1 MPVQKAE
8 SYQFGGVDSRSNP
21 ANFPPERSIR
31 CINWAPQE
39 SGALRLRSGYTV
51 PMQATSDPDGAAPIH
66 SLIYYEQFA
75 ATAIGPQ
82 FCLYGKGTDIL
93 NFNMTAQS
101 SSRIGT
107 MPTGN
112 PWGHFRSRNYIFLA
126 EGSTVSAFG
135 YQFGAQM
142 WDGVNLRPGGIPTAS
157 TGATVA
163 VAASSQGSIA
173 PTLLSGYQLFMA
185 WYNPITTHVGNCVPI
200 GLRQTVAATL
210 SAFVITGIPEPP
222 NPEWITAL
230 GMTNDGGQES
240 FWLVDASGNHITVAN
255 GQNQGTVSI
264 GNVDALAQLPVRNF
278 VSPPFDKF
286 ARVGTRIFANLQGS
300 PYIYYSNDE
309 ADVQNA
315 NFVGDPVECWPANQ
329 ATPFPTGEL
338 PTALHAEDQQGWFFS
353 RNNLAIFSTLLL
365 DQGANPWQG
374 PYPGGCAGQRAF
386 VMTPYGPYWLTGNKQ
401 LATFDP
407 VNVGVIPVSEEYEA
421 ALLGKLADATLSQVE
436 LGYILDPNLRTD
448 QVVIKGLD
456 ANGNDVIIVHD
467 FCLKDAR
474 SPFGCAYQHEY
485 VGLTPQTFAG
495 AGYTPRQ
502 NVFDTTGR
510 MRLWT
515 GAEEG
520 FIAQIEDGSN
530 NDNGQEYD
538 ADYIDLL
545 SVGSNRPA
553 VPEITFQG
561 DMNVEVSYT
570 TDYSQTVDGFI
581 EALLT
586 LVPGDSSVY
595 SATFAGGEA
604 RWIYIRIQLTSHSAD
619 GNFDLTDPPFVPMPT
634 YGLLS
639 MVDLKRGRERPEA
652 R

>member
-1 MPVQKAE
+1 VRFAFAP
-8 SYQFGGVDSRSNP
+8 D
-21 ANFPPERSIR
+21 IR
-31 CINWAPQE
+31 F
-39 SGALRLRSGYTV
+39 
-51 PMQATSDPDGAAPIH
+51 MQANADSQGAVPIH

-82 FCLYGKGTDIL
+82 FCLYAKGKNLWNL
-93 NFNMTAQS
+93 NMSTGATQEIDTA
-101 SSRIGT
+101 
-107 MPTGN
+107 PTAN

-126 EGSTVSAFG
+126 EGSLL
-135 YQFGAQM
+135 GAEGIFSGALM
-142 WDGVNLRPGGIPTAS
+142 WDGSVMRPSGIPTAS

-163 VAASSQGSIA
+163 ISASSVGSIA
-173 PTLLSGYQLFMA
+173 PTLLSGYQLFLA
-185 WYNPITTHVGNCVPI
+185 WYNPITTHVGNRVPI

-210 SAFVITGIPEPP
+210 SAFIVTGIPNPP
-222 NPEWITAL
+222 NAELITAL
-230 GMTNDGGQES
+230 GMTNDGGQEA
-240 FWLVDASGNHITVAN
+240 FWLVDANGNHITVAN
-255 GQNQGTVSI
+255 GAPTATITI

-278 VSPPFDKF
+278 VPPPFDKF

-300 PYIYYSNDE
+300 PEIFYSNDE

-315 NFVGDPVECWPANQ
+315 DFVGDPVESWPADQ
-329 ATPFPTGEL
+329 ATPYPTGEL
-338 PTALHAEDQQGWFFS
+338 PTALHGLDSEGWFFS
-353 RNNLAIFSTLLL
+353 RNNLSIFSTLLL
-365 DQGANPWQG
+365 DQGANPWRG

-386 VMTPYGPYWLTGNKQ
+386 VMTPYGAYWLTGNKQ

-436 LGYILDPNLRTD
+436 LGYILDPNTRTD
-448 QVVIKGLD
+448 QIVIKGLD
-456 ANGNDVIIVHD
+456 ANGNDVVIVHD

-474 SPFGCAYQHEY
+474 SPFGCAYQYNY

-502 NVFDTTGR
+502 NVFDTSGK
-510 MRLWT
+510 MRLWV

-530 NDNGQEYD
+530 NDNGEEYD
-538 ADYIDLL
+538 ADYIDLM

-553 VPEITFQG
+553 LPEITFQG
-561 DMNVEVSYT
+561 DSNVEVSYS
-570 TDYSQTVDGFI
+570 TDYSQTVDGFNI
-581 EALLT
+581 AALT
-586 LVPGDSSVY
+586 LVPGDTSVFA
-595 SATFAGGEA
+595 ATFAGGEA
-604 RWIYIRIQLTSHSAD
+604 RWIYIRIQLTSHSGD

-634 YGLLS
+634 YGLIS